1 MPSWLPIHWNGSKRT
16 CNAMCNG
23 KSKKTQSKAKLALSN
38 IGIWNKTH
46 QECARPNQTQMGNS
60 DQTHGRCRHPKSA
73 RIQMQGSMPNQR
85 NQSLIP
91 ICLSLLEGIGNN
103 IEKSDSNVQA
113 QIKSC

>member
-1 MPSWLPIHWNGSKRT
+1 MEATELVMQ
-16 CNAMCNG
+16 CAMANQ
-23 KSKKTQSKAKLALSN
+23 KTQSKAKLVLSN

-46 QECARPNQTQMGNS
+46 QECARPNQTQMGMS

-73 RIQMQGSMPNQR
+73 RIQMQGSMPNQ
-85 NQSLIP
+85 SLIP

-103 IEKSDSNVQA
+103 IEQSYSNVQA

>member
-1 MPSWLPIHWNGSKRT
+1 MEAKELVMQCAMAIKKHNQKPSFALP
-16 CNAMCNG
+16 
-23 KSKKTQSKAKLALSN
+23 N

-46 QECARPNQTQMGNS
+46 QECARPNQTQMGMS

-73 RIQMQGSMPNQR
+73 RIQMQGSMPNQ
-85 NQSLIP
+85 SLIP

-103 IEKSDSNVQA
+103 IEKSVLNVQA

>member
-1 MPSWLPIHWNGSKRT
+1 MEATELVMQ
-16 CNAMCNG
+16 CAMANQ
-23 KSKKTQSKAKLALSN
+23 KTQSKPKLVLSN

-46 QECARPNQTQMGNS
+46 QECARPNQTQMGMS

-73 RIQMQGSMPNQR
+73 RIQMQGSMP